1 MEKRDDFYIPED
13 TAEWIGLKKSEYLSK
28 LIEIQGPDDIGFEE
42 FHLYDTFVIGT
53 IEKPDKTYEFP
64 DDGQR
69 IRSYVKTYAE
79 KDGFHQVVVGVMLND
94 QDKAW
99 VFIPILTF
107 VTKNENLVR
116 EFGKG
121 EVILA
126 PTLN

>member
-1 MEKRDDFYIPED
+1 MEERDDFYIPEE

-28 LIEIQGPDDIGFEE
+28 LIEFQDAGDIGFED
-42 FHLYDTFVIGT
+42 FHLYDDSVIGT
-53 IEKPDKTYEFP
+53 IEGPDKTFEFE
-64 DDGQR
+64 DDRQR

-79 KDGFHQVVVGVMLND
+79 KGGFHQVVVGVMLND

-99 VFIPILTF
+99 VFVPILTF
-107 VTKNENLVR
+107 VTRNEKLVK

>member
-1 MEKRDDFYIPED
+1 MEKRDDFYIPDE

-28 LIEIQGPDDIGFEE
+28 LIELQGPDDIGFED
-42 FHLYDTFVIGT
+42 FLQYDSFVIGT
-53 IEKPDKTYEFP
+53 IEGPDKTYEFE
-64 DDGQR
+64 DDRQR

-79 KDGFHQVVVGVMLND
+79 KGGFHQVVVGVMLND

-99 VFIPILTF
+99 VFVPILTF
-107 VTKNENLVR
+107 VTKDEKLVK